1 MAPNLPPSIT
11 VNRNLA
17 SSIRNYVKQNGGKN
31 VSEAQMNEILQRVAK
46 FDAERDAGTR
56 EGGSIFDGGSKY
68 LGGTG
73 SDFRVKQGQVIQL
86 SAEEFNKIFE
96 GILNPLETKK
106 EEKPAVE
113 LPELNKPSLTQET
126 VIPET
131 LEAPDGTQA
140 MTDEAILDAV
150 DGKVLEREVDGK
162 KQKISVATVNGEKV
176 RRLINEDGSLGDN
189 LVLVSSAGKNK
200 YITQS
205 EMDKKISTV
214 FPEGLPDG
222 VSAEFVNICGEP
234 TLVFK
239 QDGKILDS
247 AQLKELANKSKT
259 EITEEPAPVEAAGV
273 NENSAPETVGKPSSD
288 TKSEAEI
295 ITFLSGLR
303 SESSDNI
310 EAKCKEFFGENFNQL
325 MLLKDGGSFIVT
337 LNDGTS
343 LTVQNGLDGQRGIK
357 FNQAQVS
364 NTSVANTSPA
374 QADDATASVANTS
387 PAQADDAPYS
397 ASETQAAVMADINKL
412 GEGEVYE
419 FQKIKESLEFNN
431 GALKNVNYATVYQ
444 VTKDANGNVTV
455 KNQHNDVNVYDSR
468 GQILSSESDSGI
480 FDGSNHYPKPFGNI
494 RYYNDYQNN
503 TETMDLSGISLGQYN
518 MNAFIDRIAG
528 FDNST
533 VYDANGDILFT
544 STEAGRYYPQPG
556 DDQKIYHFKDKNGKE
571 LSKSEVMD
579 LLTNSNVSK
588 LIRND
593 VFDLNFVNE
602 YFTLEK
608 DLFS

>member
-259 EITEEPAPVEAAGV
+259 ENTEEPAPVEAAGV

-357 FNQAQVS
+357 FNQAQV
-364 NTSVANTSPA
+364 NNDKPVTNHPPVYADEVTQNEAQPKPEPEPVKIQANGVSG
-374 QADDATASVANTS
+374 S
-387 PAQADDAPYS
+387 YS
-397 ASETQAAVMADINKL
+397 ISA
-412 GEGEVYE
+412 GEGEDGFLLDMDMSVSIMQNKEIRNLFFPANRNLSRDNDGNYS
-419 FQKIKESLEFNN
+419 FRNIKSKNYN
-431 GALKNVNYATVYQ
+431 ALGNMITSTAQQVMMKQAIYNDLMTKKNSGTELTAPEQSFVKSYLSMLDRLGLQ
-444 VTKDANGNVTV
+444 QDQNGNLID
-455 KNQHNDVNVYDSR
+455 K
-468 GQILSSESDSGI
+468 
-480 FDGSNHYPKPFGNI
+480 SN
-494 RYYNDYQNN
+494 
-503 TETMDLSGISLGQYN
+503 
-518 MNAFIDRIAG
+518 
-528 FDNST
+528 
-533 VYDANGDILFT
+533 
-544 STEAGRYYPQPG
+544 
-556 DDQKIYHFKDKNGKE
+556 
-571 LSKSEVMD
+571 
-579 LLTNSNVSK
+579 
-588 LIRND
+588 
-593 VFDLNFVNE
+593 
-602 YFTLEK
+602 
-608 DLFS
+608 